1 MVMQKMDIS
10 GVPYHSFVLIKYL
23 IILFTNIIFE
33 TIIILLDR
41 PVVMASKNHLITSP
55 TKTPPKTPPS
65 TPPFF
70 KFFNISI

>member
-10 GVPYHSFVLIKYL
+10 GVPYHSFVLIKFL

-41 PVVMASKNHLITSP
+41 PMVMASKNHLITSSI
-55 TKTPPKTPPS
+55 KILLKILLLILL
-65 TPPFF
+65 FF
-70 KFFNISI
+70 KFYNISI